1 MGKRT
6 KLAFQLLLLITLIVT
21 GSWIQ
26 LPYFYQSPGS
36 AIELTPIV
44 HVEGVSEEEKG
55 ALMMTTV
62 SVNRTNVWEYLYA
75 SIHPRMDLLEVTQ
88 VKAHNETDEQYFN
101 RQKGN
106 MMRSQQKAIK
116 VAFEQ
121 AGVPIE
127 VKEEGA
133 IINFFIPGMSAER
146 VLQVGDVII
155 EVDNTP
161 IRTADELIQSFKGK
175 EAGEISK
182 LKVVRGE
189 NIFDTEVEM
198 VLFPEQY
205 QTEDGKRTGIGI
217 LSPETKLTITPS
229 RNVEFQTENIGGPS
243 AGLMFTLELIN
254 QLSEHDIT
262 KGKRIAGTGTM
273 ELNGNVGPIGGA
285 KHKVIAADRAGAE
298 VFFAP
303 DDGTEKSNYLEALQ
317 SAKDKK
323 LNIQVVPVR
332 TIQDA
337 LDYLKQLP

>member
-6 KLAFQLLLLITLIVT
+6 KLAFQLLLLITLILT

-36 AIELTPIV
+36 AIELSPIV
-44 HVEGVSEEEKG
+44 HVEGVSEDEKG
-55 ALMMTTV
+55 AFMMTTV

-75 SIHPRMDLLEVTQ
+75 TVNPSMDLLEVTQ

-121 AGVPIE
+121 ADVPID
-127 VKEEGA
+127 VKSEGA

-146 VLQVGDVII
+146 VLEVGDVVI

-161 IRTADELIQSFKGK
+161 IHSADELIQSFKGK
-175 EAGEISK
+175 AEGEISR

-189 NIFDTEVEM
+189 ETLYAEVEM

-205 QTEDGKRTGIGI
+205 QVEDGKRTGIGI

-229 RNVEFQTENIGGPS
+229 RKVDFKTENIGGPS

-254 QLSEHDIT
+254 QLSEEDIT

-285 KHKVIAADRAGAE
+285 KHKVVAADREGA
-298 VFFAP
+298 VIFFAP
-303 DDGTEKSNYLEALQ
+303 DNGSETSNYQEALQ
-317 SAKDKK
+317 AANSKK
-323 LNIQVVPVR
+323 LDITVVPVK

-337 LDYLKQLP
+337 MDYLKKIQ